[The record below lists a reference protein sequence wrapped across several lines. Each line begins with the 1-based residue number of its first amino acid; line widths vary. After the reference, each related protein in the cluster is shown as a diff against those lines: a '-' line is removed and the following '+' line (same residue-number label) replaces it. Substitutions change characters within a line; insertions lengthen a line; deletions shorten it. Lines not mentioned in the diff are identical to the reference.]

1 MKTQTTVI
9 AHNPFKFM
17 NYLLTGEESSRLLFR
32 KLEVSDYHIWLRFFE
47 DPLWSKYWTMKKQ
60 TPEEHCQQWFD
71 KNFHRYAN
79 NLGGM
84 NVVMEKK
91 SGEFIGQCGL
101 LFQTVDGSEEL
112 EVAYSIMPTHR
123 GNGFAPEAA
132 KKCIDFAFAN
142 QLRDSLISII
152 HESNVESQK
161 VAMKN
166 KLSVSKHTTFDN
178 NPVRI
183 YRIKA

>member
-1 MKTQTTVI
+1 
-9 AHNPFKFM
+9 M

-32 KLEVSDYHIWLRFFE
+32 KLEVSDYNVWLDFFI
-47 DPLWSKYWTMKKQ
+47 DPLWSKYWTMKEQ

-71 KNFHRYAN
+71 KIFSRYAN

-84 NVVMEKK
+84 NVLIDKQ

-101 LFQTVDGSEEL
+101 LIQTVDAKEEL
-112 EVAYSIMPTHR
+112 EVAYSIMPRHR
-123 GNGFAPEAA
+123 GKGYAPEAA
-132 KKCIDFAFAN
+132 KKCIDFAFAKR
-142 QLRDSLISII
+142 LRDSLISII
-152 HESNVESQK
+152 HENNTESQK
-161 VAMKN
+161 VALKN
-166 KLSVSKHTTFDN
+166 KLSIEKNTTFDN

>member
-1 MKTQTTVI
+1 
-9 AHNPFKFM
+9 M

-32 KLEVSDYHIWLRFFE
+32 KLEVSDYNVWLDFFR
-47 DPLWSKYWTMKKQ
+47 DPLWSKYWTMKEQ

-71 KNFHRYAN
+71 KIFSRYSN

-84 NVVMEKK
+84 NVLIDKQ

-101 LFQTVDGSEEL
+101 LIQTVDAKEEL
-112 EVAYSIMPTHR
+112 EVAYSIMPRHR
-123 GNGFAPEAA
+123 GKGYAPEAA
-132 KKCIDFAFAN
+132 KKCIDYAFAKR
-142 QLRDSLISII
+142 LRDSLISII
-152 HESNVESQK
+152 HENNTESQK
-161 VAMKN
+161 VALKN
-166 KLSVSKHTTFDN
+166 KLSIEKITTFDN